1 MNAFALPF
9 MRIALAAGLLA
20 GTSLA
25 LLGVFMTVR
34 RVAFSGLA
42 VSQLAAL
49 GTVVGVSLLDIHL
62 GAEALA
68 LVFVGLG
75 MVLLSRLSKTRRAP
89 QESWVACLYVLG
101 AGLSVLA
108 LSKAPRGESETL
120 GIFFGN
126 VLSLRPAEVW
136 ESLAMLA
143 ATGLALWVWFRRWI
157 WISFDPVSAE
167 VAGIQVEGWN
177 FLFYSLFAAAMTLG
191 IHIFGVLLAF
201 AYLVLPATA
210 GLLLA
215 RRLKALFGVV
225 VLVTAA
231 ATVAGFALSFSLDF
245 PTGPFIAS
253 LLAAMALAAKGV
265 SRLRGGRG

>member
-1 MNAFALPF
+1 MNPFALPF

-49 GTVVGVSLLDIHL
+49 GTVVGVSLLDVHL
-62 GAEALA
+62 GAEGLALA
-68 LVFVGLG
+68 FVGLG
-75 MVLLSRLSKTRRAP
+75 MLALSRLSKRRRTP

-101 AGLSVLA
+101 AGVSVLA

-126 VLSLRPAEVW
+126 VLSLRPAEVG

-143 ATGLALWVWFRRWI
+143 ATGLALWTWFRRWI

-167 VAGIQVEGWN
+167 VSGVRVEGWN
-177 FLFYSLFAAAMTLG
+177 FLFYALFAAAMTLG
-191 IHIFGVLLAF
+191 IHVFGVLLAF

-215 RRLKALFGVV
+215 RRMRPLFLTV
-225 VLVTAA
+225 VLVTAG
-231 ATVAGFALSFSLDF
+231 ATVAGFALSFALDF

-253 LLAAMALAAKGV
+253 LLAVTALGAEAF
-265 SRLRGGRG
+265 SRLRGDRG